1 MVDEILQFS
10 VVNTTIDG
18 IKIGPLLNHPLVV
31 EIKDIVFM
39 PFYIKRNGQPDL
51 EKIEE
56 HTLAY

>member
-1 MVDEILQFS
+1 MVDETLQFS

-18 IKIGPLLNHPLVV
+18 IKIGPLLDRPLVV

-39 PFYIKRNGQPDL
+39 PLYIKRNGQPDL

-56 HTLAY
+56 YALAY